1 MNQIIEQLNQACLR
15 SDWEWVEAASRQWL
29 KQHRFFVPHL
39 FLIRALLQT
48 KRHEEADREFSDL
61 ISYKFNIA
69 DRLQGFP
76 EIEQRY
82 RRRLT
87 SHYVVSTMRPN
98 ISFEGQALPT
108 GTRRWNLQW
117 STGTQQEFLAE
128 AAGVFDAALPVQAR
142 APLKTSAVCTFGSCF
157 AANLAR
163 MMVNKGMNATNL
175 LIEESINSTY
185 ANRVL
190 MEIVCR
196 KPGGDAHEAMRAEFG
211 DDFFETVR
219 QKLSSATHIVL
230 TVGVAPS
237 FFYIDSGDFVFA
249 KNYRDLLQTGKIR
262 MRTTTCSEN
271 TQNICEI
278 LALMS
283 EISPESRKII
293 TVSPV
298 PLAATTEM
306 PSVVVADCVSK
317 STLRAAVHEVVS
329 SDTKVTYFPAF
340 EVVRWLS
347 GHTKTPVFGA
357 DDQNSRHVSNW
368 VVEFIVG
375 SFIERF
381 FDPAG

>member
-1 MNQIIEQLNQACLR
+1 MNQVIEQLNQACLR
-15 SDWEWVEAASRQWL
+15 SDWAWVEAASRQWL
-29 KQHRFFVPHL
+29 KQQRFFVPHL
-39 FLIRALLQT
+39 FLIRALLKT
-48 KRHEEADREFSDL
+48 GRHEEADREFNDL
-61 ISYKFNIA
+61 FSYKFNIA

-76 EIEQRY
+76 EIEERY
-82 RRRLT
+82 RERLS

-108 GTRRWNLQW
+108 GTRRWDLKSCT
-117 STGTQQEFLAE
+117 STPQEFLAE
-128 AAGVFDAALPVQAR
+128 AAAVFDAALPAQTK
-142 APLKTSAVCTFGSCF
+142 APLDTSAVCTFGSCF

-163 MMVNKGMNATNL
+163 MMVEKGMNASNL

-190 MEIVCR
+190 MEIVCG
-196 KPGGDAHEAMRAEFG
+196 KVGDGAHEAMRAEFG
-211 DDFFETVR
+211 EEFFNTVR
-219 QKLSSATHIVL
+219 GKLSSATHIVL

-237 FFYIDSGDFVFA
+237 FFYTETGDFVFA
-249 KNYRDLLQTGKIR
+249 KNYRELLQSGKIR

-271 TQNICEI
+271 IHNIRQI
-278 LALMS
+278 IDLMS
-283 EISPESRKII
+283 EISPRSKKII

-329 SDTKVTYFPAF
+329 TDDKVTYFPAF

-347 GHTKTPVFGA
+347 GYTKTEVFGA
-357 DDQNSRHVSNW
+357 DDKNSRHVSNW

-375 SFIERF
+375 SFIARF
-381 FDPAG
+381 FEEQA